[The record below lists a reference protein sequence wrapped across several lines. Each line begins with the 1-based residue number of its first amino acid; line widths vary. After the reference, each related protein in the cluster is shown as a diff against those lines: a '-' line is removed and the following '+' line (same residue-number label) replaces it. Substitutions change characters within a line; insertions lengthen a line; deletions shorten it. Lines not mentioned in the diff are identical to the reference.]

1 MKRRASVVTEIIDI
15 GNAKG
20 VRIPKAIREQ
30 VGLSG
35 EVTLTVKDDALVIRP
50 KRKPRAGWDAAFK
63 AKRARRDEEM
73 LLPSDMKN
81 AFDDKE
87 WTW

>member
-1 MKRRASVVTEIIDI
+1 MTEIIDI
-15 GNAKG
+15 GNSKG

-35 EVTLTVKDDALVIRP
+35 EVTLAVKDDALVIRP
-50 KRKPRAGWDAAFK
+50 RRKARAGWNAVLK
-63 AKRARRDEEM
+63 AKLAAEDEGS
-73 LLPSDMKN
+73 LLPPEMAN
-81 AFDDKE
+81 EFDDKD